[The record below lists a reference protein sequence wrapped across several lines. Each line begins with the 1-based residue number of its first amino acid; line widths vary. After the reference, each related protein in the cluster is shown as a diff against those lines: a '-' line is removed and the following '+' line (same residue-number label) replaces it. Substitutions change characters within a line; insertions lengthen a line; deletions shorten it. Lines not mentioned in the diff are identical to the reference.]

1 MGDAYRLL
9 GVVSGYLTEEE
20 DMSLKL
26 ETTDKSAS
34 MAYLAAMFEDFGP
47 VEAIRIFVAG
57 VKPMFAIVEMPFEES
72 ADLAIRAL
80 NGKKVDGQPVEVV
93 ELGVPK
99 LCDPG
104 FPTWPADKSGRG
116 DQDDDESNPPL

>member
-1 MGDAYRLL
+1 
-9 GVVSGYLTEEE
+9 
-20 DMSLKL
+20 
-26 ETTDKSAS
+26 
-34 MAYLAAMFEDFGP
+34 MAYLAAMFEDFGR

-72 ADLAIRAL
+72 ADRAIRAL
-80 NGKKVDGQPVEVV
+80 NGKKVDGQSVEVV

-104 FPTWPADKSGRG
+104 FPTPPAEDSSLSG
-116 DQDDDESNPPL
+116 QDDDNRNPHTD

>member
-1 MGDAYRLL
+1 MPTIFVRPLDR
-9 GVVSGYLTEEE
+9 
-20 DMSLKL
+20 
-26 ETTDKSAS
+26 SAS
-34 MAYLAAMFEDFGP
+34 MAYLAAMFEDFGR

-72 ADLAIRAL
+72 ADRAIRAL

-93 ELGVPK
+93 ELGVPM

-104 FPTWPADKSGRG
+104 FPTRPADKAGMG
-116 DQDDDESNPPL
+116 DQDDDESKPRS